1 MLLLQNIHLTNKY
14 MKRIGFYTYGCHWQ
28 GRQSNLP
35 VFLYCDNITLP
46 KCPRPNTLS
55 KRNAS
60 IVKPVDNG
68 NCDDAWRRDSYALS
82 LYWSPRTTCGRDL
95 FAPEAAA
102 CNTSLMSGC
111 CCCCCWNG
119 WYGILNC
126 GVVGCCT
133 IGDCGTYWALFTTF
147 KLSNGCMI
155 CVGECV
161 RAVIEINNNLVIFPF
176 IIDNCIFH
184 TKITNKKETICFS
197 KIYRTKGL
205 H

>member
-1 MLLLQNIHLTNKY
+1 MLLLQNIRLKIIT
-14 MKRIGFYTYGCHWQ
+14 ISGGFNWAANGSQKSGLSTV
-28 GRQSNLP
+28 P

-55 KRNAS
+55 KRNES

-102 CNTSLMSGC
+102 CDVSPMSG
-111 CCCCCWNG
+111 CCCCWNG

-133 IGDCGTYWALFTTF
+133 IGDCGTYWALFRTF
-147 KLSNGCMI
+147 KLSNGWMI
-155 CVGECV
+155 CVCV
-161 RAVIEINNNLVIFPF
+161 R
-176 IIDNCIFH
+176 
-184 TKITNKKETICFS
+184 
-197 KIYRTKGL
+197 
-205 H
+205 